1 MGIMWKYISRRTI
14 QVIIT
19 LLIYLAVTYFVLD
32 AQPGDITM
40 QYMNPRFTE
49 TQRQALAIR
58 LGLDR
63 PVTERF
69 ITWVGNMLRGELGDS
84 FSESKPVID
93 IIKERAPRTIFLF
106 LTAALTTFAAGYYL
120 GKLLAWQRGSRTEYA
135 VTVFG
140 AVMYSIFTPW
150 FALLMVLIFSFQ
162 FKWFPLGKFLDPVVW
177 RGLPKEMNANII
189 FNRLMITAILVVLSL
204 LAVSLLI
211 RRFAPNHAKRIF
223 PEAVFVA
230 LVLALLVWVVYPYAY
245 LAGDIL
251 HHLILPVLTL
261 TLVNFSGT
269 MLLTRTTML
278 ETLREDYIMAA
289 RAKGLSE
296 RVVRDKHAAR
306 NAMLPVF
313 SNFIIGLPFILA
325 GGIITET
332 VFSWPGMGLTLLQAA
347 TSSDI
352 PLIMGT
358 WLFIGMLSL
367 SAHLVADVAYVFIDP
382 RIRYT

>member
-1 MGIMWKYISRRTI
+1 MWKYILRRVA

-19 LLIYLAVTYFVLD
+19 LFIYLFITYILMD
-32 AQPGDITM
+32 AQPGDMTL

-49 TQRQALAIR
+49 TQRAALSIR
-58 LGLDR
+58 LGLNK

-69 ITWVGNMLRGELGDS
+69 IRWVGNMLRGELGDS
-84 FSESKPVID
+84 FVEQKPVID
-93 IIKERAPRTIFLF
+93 IIIERAPRTIFLF
-106 LTAALTTFAAGYYL
+106 LTAALTTFFVGYYL
-120 GKLLAWQRGSRTEYA
+120 GRLLAWQRGTKTEYA
-135 VTVFG
+135 ITLFG
-140 AVMYSIFTPW
+140 AVMYSIFLPW

-162 FKWFPLGKFLDPVVW
+162 LKWLPLGKFLNPLVW
-177 RGLPKEMNANII
+177 RGLPEELSANMI
-189 FNRLMITAILVVLSL
+189 FNRLILTAFLITLL
-204 LAVSLLI
+204 LAGVSLLV
-211 RRFAPNHAKRIF
+211 RQFAPGQAKRVI
-223 PEAVFVA
+223 PATAFV
-230 LVLALLVWVVYPYAY
+230 LIVLTLLAWISYPYAY

-251 HHLILPVLTL
+251 RHLVLPVVTL
-261 TLVNFSGT
+261 TLVNFSGI

-296 RVVRDKHAAR
+296 AVVRDKHAAR

-313 SNFIIGLPFILA
+313 SNFIIGLPFIVA

-347 TSSDI
+347 TTSDI

-358 WLFIGMLSL
+358 WLFIGLLSL
-367 SAHLVADVAYVFIDP
+367 MAHLVADISYVFIDP

>member
-1 MGIMWKYISRRTI
+1 MWKYILRRVA

-19 LLIYLAVTYFVLD
+19 LFIYLFITYILMD
-32 AQPGDITM
+32 AQPGDMTL

-49 TQRQALAIR
+49 TQRAALSIR
-58 LGLDR
+58 LGLNR

-69 ITWVGNMLRGELGDS
+69 IRWVGNMLRGELGDS
-84 FSESKPVID
+84 FVEQKPVID

-106 LTAALTTFAAGYYL
+106 LTAALTTFFVGYYL
-120 GKLLAWQRGSRTEYA
+120 GRLLAWQRGTKTEY
-135 VTVFG
+135 VITVFG
-140 AVMYSIFTPW
+140 AVMYSIFLPW
-150 FALLMVLIFSFQ
+150 FALMMVLLFSYQ
-162 FKWFPLGKFLDPVVW
+162 LKWFPLGKFLDPKVW
-177 RGLPKEMNANII
+177 RGLPEELSANLI
-189 FNRLMITAILVVLSL
+189 FNKLLLTAVLITLVL
-204 LAVSLLI
+204 LGVSLMV
-211 RRFAPNHAKRIF
+211 RRFAPGKSRRII
-223 PEAVFVA
+223 PAAVFVV
-230 LVLALLVWVVYPYAY
+230 LVLAMLAWVSYPYAY

-251 HHLILPVLTL
+251 RHLVLPVLIL
-261 TLVNFSGT
+261 TLANFSGT

-296 RVVRDKHAAR
+296 SVVRDKHAAR

-313 SNFIIGLPFILA
+313 SNFIIGLPFIVA

-358 WLFIGMLSL
+358 WLFIGLLSL
-367 SAHLVADVAYVFIDP
+367 TAHLVADISYVFIDP
-382 RIRYT
+382 RIHYT

>member
-1 MGIMWKYISRRTI
+1 M
-14 QVIIT
+14 T
-19 LLIYLAVTYFVLD
+19 L
-32 AQPGDITM
+32 

-49 TQRQALAIR
+49 TQRQALRIR
-58 LGLDR
+58 LGLDK

-69 ITWVGNMLRGELGDS
+69 FIWIGNMLHGELGDS

-106 LTAALTTFAAGYYL
+106 LTAALTTFSVGYYL
-120 GKLLAWQRGSRTEYA
+120 GRLLAWRRGTKSEYA
-135 VTVFG
+135 ITVFG

-150 FALLMVLIFSFQ
+150 FALVMVLIFSYQ
-162 FKWFPLGKFLDPVVW
+162 LKWFPLGKFLDPVVW
-177 RGLPKEMNANII
+177 RSLPKEINANLI
-189 FNRLMITAILVVLSL
+189 FNRLLLTALLVTLAL
-204 LAVSLLI
+204 LAVSILV
-211 RRFAPNHAKRIF
+211 RQFAPSRARRIF
-223 PEAVFVA
+223 PAAIFVV
-230 LVLALLVWVVYPYAY
+230 LVLALLAWVTYPYVR

-251 HHLILPVLTL
+251 RHLVLPVLTL

-278 ETLREDYIMAA
+278 ETLREDFIMAA
-289 RAKGLSE
+289 RAKGLAES
-296 RVVRDKHAAR
+296 VVRDKHAAR

-313 SNFIIGLPFILA
+313 SNFIIGLPFIVA

-347 TSSDI
+347 TTNDI

-358 WLFIGMLSL
+358 WLFIGILSL
-367 SAHLVADVAYVFIDP
+367 TAHLVADIGYVFIDP

>member
-1 MGIMWKYISRRTI
+1 MWKFIFKRII
-14 QVIIT
+14 QVIIN
-19 LLIYLAVTYFVLD
+19 LFIYLFITYLVID
-32 AQPGDITM
+32 AQPGDITL

-49 TQRQALAIR
+49 TQRAALRLR
-58 LGLDR
+58 LGLDK

-69 ITWVGNMLRGELGDS
+69 FSWVGNMLRGELGDS
-84 FSESKPVID
+84 FVEQKPVIN

-106 LTAALTTFAAGYYL
+106 LTAALTTFFVGYYL
-120 GKLLAWQRGSRTEYA
+120 GRLLAWQRGTKTEYA
-135 VTVFG
+135 ITVVG
-140 AVMYSIFTPW
+140 AIMYSIFVPW
-150 FALLMVLIFSFQ
+150 FALLMVLLFSYQ
-162 FKWFPLGKFLDPVVW
+162 LKWLPLGKFLDPKVW
-177 RGLPKEMNANII
+177 RGIPAELSANMI
-189 FNRLMITAILVVLSL
+189 FNRLLLTA
-204 LAVSLLI
+204 LLI
-211 RRFAPNHAKRIF
+211 T
-223 PEAVFVA
+223 
-230 LVLALLVWVVYPYAY
+230 LALLGVALLVRQFAPGHARRIIPASACIVVVVALLAWVNYPYAY
-245 LAGDIL
+245 LAGDIMR
-251 HHLILPVLTL
+251 HLILPVVTL

-289 RAKGLSE
+289 RAKGLPES
-296 RVVRDKHAAR
+296 VVRDKHAAR

-313 SNFIIGLPFILA
+313 SNFIIGLPFIVA

-358 WLFIGMLSL
+358 WVFIGILSL
-367 SAHLVADVAYVFIDP
+367 SAHLVADIGYVFIDP

>member
-1 MGIMWKYISRRTI
+1 MWKYILRRSVQI
-14 QVIIT
+14 VVT
-19 LLIYLAVTYFVLD
+19 LVLYLAITYFLLD
-32 AQPGDITM
+32 AQPGDMTL

-49 TQRQALAIR
+49 TQRQALRIR

-69 ITWVGNMLRGELGDS
+69 VMWIGNMLRGELGDS

-93 IIKERAPRTIFLF
+93 IIKERAPRTVFLF
-106 LTAALTTFAAGYYL
+106 LTAALTTFFVGYYL
-120 GKLLAWQRGSRTEYA
+120 GRLLAWKRGTKSEYII
-135 VTVFG
+135 TVFG

-150 FALLMVLIFSFQ
+150 FALLMVLLFGYTL
-162 FKWFPLGKFLDPVVW
+162 KWFPLGKFLNPVIW
-177 RGLPKEMNANII
+177 RGLPLDISANLI
-189 FNRLMITAILVVLSL
+189 FNRLMLTALLVALAM
-204 LAVSLLI
+204 LAVFLLV
-211 RRFAPNHAKRIF
+211 RRFAPGHTRRIL
-223 PEAVFVA
+223 PGVACIAVILAA
-230 LVLALLVWVVYPYAY
+230 LAWVIYPYAH

-251 HHLILPVLTL
+251 HHLVLPVLTL

-289 RAKGLSE
+289 RAKGLPE
-296 RVVRDKHAAR
+296 KTVRDRHAAR
-306 NAMLPVF
+306 NTMLPVF
-313 SNFIIGLPFILA
+313 SNFIIGLPFIFA

-347 TSSDI
+347 TTNDI

-358 WLFIGMLSL
+358 WLFIGILSL
-367 SAHLVADVAYVFIDP
+367 TAHLVADIAYVFIDP
-382 RIRYT
+382 RIRYA

>member
-1 MGIMWKYISRRTI
+1 MWKYILRRTA

-19 LLIYLAVTYFVLD
+19 LLIYLFITYFLLD
-32 AQPGDITM
+32 AQPGDMTL

-49 TQRQALAIR
+49 TQRQALAVR

-69 ITWVGNMLRGELGDS
+69 IMWIGNMLRGELGDS

-106 LTAALTTFAAGYYL
+106 LTAALTTFGVGYYL
-120 GKLLAWQRGSRTEYA
+120 GRLLAWQRGTKTEY
-135 VTVFG
+135 VITIFG
-140 AVMYSIFTPW
+140 AVMYSIFLPW
-150 FALLMVLIFSFQ
+150 FALLMVLIFSYH
-162 FKWFPLGKFLDPVVW
+162 FKWFPLGKFLDPLVW
-177 RGLPKEMNANII
+177 RGLPKEMNANLI
-189 FNRLMITAILVVLSL
+189 FNRLMLTVMLVVLAL
-204 LAVSLLI
+204 VVVTILA
-211 RRFAPNHAKRIF
+211 RKYAPNRAGQVISG
-223 PEAVFVA
+223 VTFVV
-230 LVLALLVWVVYPYAY
+230 LVLALLAWITFPYRY

-251 HHLILPVLTL
+251 RHLVLPVLTL

-289 RAKGLSE
+289 RAKGLPE
-296 RVVRDKHAAR
+296 RMVRDKHAAR

-313 SNFIIGLPFILA
+313 SNFIIGLPFIVA

-347 TSSDI
+347 TTSDI

-358 WLFIGMLSL
+358 WLFIGLLSL
-367 SAHLVADVAYVFIDP
+367 TAHLVADIAYVFIDP

>member
-1 MGIMWKYISRRTI
+1 MWKYILRRI
-14 QVIIT
+14 AQVIIT
-19 LLIYLAVTYFVLD
+19 LFIYLFITYLLMD
-32 AQPGDITM
+32 AQPGDMTL

-49 TQRQALAIR
+49 TQRAALSIR
-58 LGLDR
+58 LGLDQ

-69 ITWVGNMLRGELGDS
+69 VRWVGNMLRGELGDS
-84 FSESKPVID
+84 FVEQKPVID

-106 LTAALTTFAAGYYL
+106 LTAALTTFFVGYYL
-120 GKLLAWQRGSRTEYA
+120 GRLLAWQRGTKTEY
-135 VTVFG
+135 VITVFG
-140 AVMYSIFTPW
+140 AVMYSVFVPW
-150 FALLMVLIFSFQ
+150 FALLMVLLFGYQ
-162 FKWFPLGKFLDPVVW
+162 LKWLPLGKFLDPKVW
-177 RGLPKEMNANII
+177 RGLPEALSANMI
-189 FNRLMITAILVVLSL
+189 FNRLIITAVLISL
-204 LAVSLLI
+204 LLLGVSLLV
-211 RRFAPNHAKRIF
+211 RYFAPGQAKRIIPAAAF
-223 PEAVFVA
+223 IAI
-230 LVLALLVWVVYPYAY
+230 VLALFAWISYPYAY

-251 HHLILPVLTL
+251 RHLVLPVVTL

-296 RVVRDKHAAR
+296 AVVRDKHAAR

-313 SNFIIGLPFILA
+313 SNFIIGLPFIVA

-347 TSSDI
+347 TTSDI

-358 WLFIGMLSL
+358 WLFIGLLSL
-367 SAHLVADVAYVFIDP
+367 TAHLVADISYVFIDP
-382 RIRYT
+382 RIHYT

>member
-1 MGIMWKYISRRTI
+1 MWKYILRRSV
-14 QVIIT
+14 QIIVT
-19 LLIYLAVTYFVLD
+19 LLLYLAITYFLLD
-32 AQPGDITM
+32 AQPGDVTM

-49 TQRQALAIR
+49 TQRQALMVR

-69 ITWVGNMLRGELGDS
+69 VMWIGNMLRGELGDS

-93 IIKERAPRTIFLF
+93 IIKERAPRTVFLF
-106 LTAALTTFAAGYYL
+106 LTAALTTFFVGYYL
-120 GKLLAWQRGSRTEYA
+120 GRLLAWKRGTKTEYMI
-135 VTVFG
+135 TVFG
-140 AVMYSIFTPW
+140 AVMFSIFTPW
-150 FALLMVLIFSFQ
+150 FALLMVLIFSYYL
-162 FKWFPLGKFLDPVVW
+162 KWFPLGKFLDPVVW
-177 RGLPKEMNANII
+177 RGLPAEINANLI
-189 FNRLMITAILVVLSL
+189 FNRLMLTALLVTLAMVVVFILV
-204 LAVSLLI
+204 
-211 RRFAPNHAKRIF
+211 RRFAPGRSGRIM
-223 PEAVFVA
+223 PAVAFVA
-230 LVLALLVWVVYPYAY
+230 LILVALAWIVYPYAY

-251 HHLILPVLTL
+251 RHLVLPVLTL

-289 RAKGLSE
+289 RAKGLPE
-296 RVVRDKHAAR
+296 ATVRDKHAAR

-313 SNFIIGLPFILA
+313 SNFIIGLPFIFA

-347 TSSDI
+347 TNNDI

-358 WLFIGMLSL
+358 WLFIGILSL
-367 SAHLVADVAYVFIDP
+367 TAHLVADIAYVFIDP

>member
-1 MGIMWKYISRRTI
+1 MWKYILRRSL
-14 QVIIT
+14 QVILT
-19 LLIYLAVTYFVLD
+19 LLIYLAVTYFILD
-32 AQPGDITM
+32 AQPGDITL
-40 QYMNPRFTE
+40 QYVNPRFTE
-49 TQRQALAIR
+49 TQRQALRIR
-58 LGLDR
+58 LGLDK
-63 PVTERF
+63 PVMERF

-84 FSESKPVID
+84 FSESKAVID

-106 LTAALTTFAAGYYL
+106 LTAALTTFGVGYYL
-120 GKLLAWQRGSRTEYA
+120 GRLLAWQRGSKTEYA

-150 FALLMVLIFSFQ
+150 FALIMVLIFSFQ
-162 FKWFPLGKFLDPVVW
+162 LKWFPLGKFLDPVIW
-177 RGLPKEMNANII
+177 RGLPPEMNANLI
-189 FNRLMITAILVVLSL
+189 FNRLMLTGLLIALAL
-204 LAVSLLI
+204 LAVNLLV
-211 RRFAPNHAKRIF
+211 RRFAPNHANKIL
-223 PEAVFVA
+223 PEAVFVVV
-230 LVLALLVWVVYPYAY
+230 VLALLVWIVYPYAY

-251 HHLILPVLTL
+251 HHLVLPVLTL

-347 TSSDI
+347 TSSDT

-358 WLFIGMLSL
+358 WLFIGILSL
-367 SAHLVADVAYVFIDP
+367 TAHLVADIAYVFIDP
-382 RIRYT
+382 RIRYI

>member
-1 MGIMWKYISRRTI
+1 MWKYILRRI
-14 QVIIT
+14 VQVIIT
-19 LLIYLAVTYFVLD
+19 LFIYLFITYFLLD
-32 AQPGDITM
+32 AQPGDITL

-49 TQRQALAIR
+49 VQRAALSTR

-69 ITWVGNMLRGELGDS
+69 FIWIGNILQGELGDS

-106 LTAALTTFAAGYYL
+106 LTAALTTFGVGYYL
-120 GKLLAWQRGSRTEYA
+120 GRLLAWKRGTKTEY
-135 VTVFG
+135 VITVFG
-140 AVMYSIFTPW
+140 AVMYSIFLPW
-150 FALLMVLIFSFQ
+150 FALLMVLLFGYHL
-162 FKWFPLGKFLDPVVW
+162 KWLPLGKFLDPIVW
-177 RGLPKEMNANII
+177 RNLPKEISANII
-189 FNRLMITAILVVLSL
+189 FSRLMITAVLVLLVLL
-204 LAVSLLI
+204 GVSLLV
-211 RRFAPNHAKRIF
+211 RKFSPNHAGRVI
-223 PEAVFVA
+223 PAVAFVVV
-230 LVLALLVWVVYPYAY
+230 VLALLVWITYPYAY

-251 HHLILPVLTL
+251 RHLILPVLTL

-296 RVVRDKHAAR
+296 AVVRDKHGAR

-313 SNFIIGLPFILA
+313 SNFIIGLPFIVA

-347 TSSDI
+347 TTSDI

-358 WLFIGMLSL
+358 WVFIGLLSL
-367 SAHLVADVAYVFIDP
+367 TAHLVADIGYVFIDP

>member
-1 MGIMWKYISRRTI
+1 MWKYIFRRTV

-19 LLIYLAVTYFVLD
+19 LFIYLFITYFLLD
-32 AQPGDITM
+32 AQPGDMTL

-49 TQRQALAIR
+49 TQREALRIR

-69 ITWVGNMLRGELGDS
+69 IIWIGNMLRGELGDS

-106 LTAALTTFAAGYYL
+106 LTAALTTFGVGYYL
-120 GKLLAWQRGSRTEYA
+120 GRLLAWKRGTRTEY
-135 VTVFG
+135 VITVFG
-140 AVMYSIFTPW
+140 AVMYSIFLPW
-150 FALLMVLIFSFQ
+150 FALLMVLIFSYHL
-162 FKWFPLGKFLDPVVW
+162 KWFPLGKFLDPVVW
-177 RGLPKEMNANII
+177 RGLPEELSANMI
-189 FNRLMITAILVVLSL
+189 FSRLMLTAVLITLAL
-204 LAVSLLI
+204 LGVSLLV
-211 RRFAPNHAKRIF
+211 RQFAPGHAKRVIPAASF
-223 PEAVFVA
+223 IVLVVA
-230 LVLALLVWVVYPYAY
+230 LLAWISYPYAH

-251 HHLILPVLTL
+251 RHLVLPVLTL

-296 RVVRDKHAAR
+296 SVVRDKHAAR

-313 SNFIIGLPFILA
+313 SNFIIGLPFIVA

-347 TSSDI
+347 TTSDI

-358 WLFIGMLSL
+358 WLFIGLLSL
-367 SAHLVADVAYVFIDP
+367 TAHLVADIGYVFIDP

>member
-1 MGIMWKYISRRTI
+1 MWKYIFKRTI

-19 LLIYLAVTYFVLD
+19 LFIYLFITYLVMD
-32 AQPGDITM
+32 AQPGDITL

-49 TQRQALAIR
+49 TQRAALRIR
-58 LGLDR
+58 LGLNR

-69 ITWVGNMLRGELGDS
+69 FTWVGNMLRGELGDS
-84 FSESKPVID
+84 FVEQKPVID

-106 LTAALTTFAAGYYL
+106 LTAALTTFGMGYYL
-120 GKLLAWQRGSRTEYA
+120 GRLLAWQRGTKTEY
-135 VTVFG
+135 VITVFG
-140 AVMYSIFTPW
+140 AVMYSIFLPW
-150 FALLMVLIFSFQ
+150 FALMMVLIFSYHL
-162 FKWFPLGKFLDPVVW
+162 KWFPLGKFLNPVVW
-177 RGLPKEMNANII
+177 RGLPDELNANMI
-189 FNRLMITAILVVLSL
+189 FSRMMVTALLIILVLVGVSL
-204 LAVSLLI
+204 LA
-211 RRFAPNHAKRIF
+211 RRYTPNRASKVI
-223 PEAVFVA
+223 PTAVFVA
-230 LVLALLVWVVYPYAY
+230 LVLAILAWVAYPYAY

-251 HHLILPVLTL
+251 RHLILPVLTL

-289 RAKGLSE
+289 RAKGLAES
-296 RVVRDKHAAR
+296 VVRDKHAAR

-313 SNFIIGLPFILA
+313 SNFIIGLPFIVA

-332 VFSWPGMGLTLLQAA
+332 IFSWPGMGLTLLQAA
-347 TSSDI
+347 TTDDI

-358 WLFIGMLSL
+358 WFFIGILSL
-367 SAHLVADVAYVFIDP
+367 TAHLVADVSYVFIDP

>member
-1 MGIMWKYISRRTI
+1 MWKYILRRLA

-19 LLIYLAVTYFVLD
+19 LFIYLFITYLLMD
-32 AQPGDITM
+32 AQPGDITL

-49 TQRQALAIR
+49 TQRAALSIR
-58 LGLDR
+58 LGLNK

-69 ITWVGNMLRGELGDS
+69 VRWVGNMLRGELGDS
-84 FSESKPVID
+84 FVEQKPVID

-106 LTAALTTFAAGYYL
+106 LTSALTTFFVGYYL
-120 GKLLAWQRGSRTEYA
+120 GRLLAWQRGTKIEYA
-135 VTVFG
+135 ITVFG
-140 AVMYSIFTPW
+140 AVMYSVFLPW
-150 FALLMVLIFSFQ
+150 FALLMVLIFGYQ
-162 FKWFPLGKFLDPVVW
+162 LKWLPLGKFLDPKVW
-177 RGLPKEMNANII
+177 RGLPEALSANLI
-189 FNRLMITAILVVLSL
+189 FNRLLITAILISL
-204 LAVSLLI
+204 LLLGVSLLV
-211 RRFAPNHAKRIF
+211 RRFAPGQAKRII
-223 PEAVFVA
+223 PASAFVA
-230 LVLALLVWVVYPYAY
+230 VILALLVWISYPYAY
-245 LAGDIL
+245 LAVDIL
-251 HHLILPVLTL
+251 RHLVLPVVTL

-278 ETLREDYIMAA
+278 ETLREDFIMAA

-296 RVVRDKHAAR
+296 PVVRDKHAAR

-313 SNFIIGLPFILA
+313 SNFIIGLPFIVA

-358 WLFIGMLSL
+358 WMFIGLLSL
-367 SAHLVADVAYVFIDP
+367 TAHLVADVSYVFIDP
-382 RIRYT
+382 RIHYT

>member
-1 MGIMWKYISRRTI
+1 MWKYIFRRI
-14 QVIIT
+14 VQVIIT
-19 LLIYLAVTYFVLD
+19 LFIYLFITYLLMD
-32 AQPGDITM
+32 AQPGDMTL

-49 TQRQALAIR
+49 TQRAALSIR
-58 LGLDR
+58 LGLDK

-69 ITWVGNMLRGELGDS
+69 IRWVGNMLRGELGDS
-84 FSESKPVID
+84 FVEQKPVID

-106 LTAALTTFAAGYYL
+106 LTAALTTFFVGYYL
-120 GKLLAWQRGSRTEYA
+120 GRLLAWQRGTKTEY
-135 VTVFG
+135 VITVFG
-140 AVMYSIFTPW
+140 AVMYSVFVPW
-150 FALLMVLIFSFQ
+150 FALLMVLLFGYQ
-162 FKWFPLGKFLDPVVW
+162 LKWLPLGKFLDPKVW
-177 RGLPKEMNANII
+177 RGLPEALSANMI
-189 FNRLMITAILVVLSL
+189 FNRLIITAVLFSL
-204 LAVSLLI
+204 LLLGVSLLV
-211 RRFAPNHAKRIF
+211 RRFAPGQAKRII
-223 PEAVFVA
+223 PAAAFVA
-230 LVLALLVWVVYPYAY
+230 ILLALLAWISYPYAY

-251 HHLILPVLTL
+251 RHLVLPVLTL

-296 RVVRDKHAAR
+296 AVVRDKHAAR

-313 SNFIIGLPFILA
+313 SNFIIGLPFIVA

-347 TSSDI
+347 TTSDI

-358 WLFIGMLSL
+358 WLFIGLLSL
-367 SAHLVADVAYVFIDP
+367 TAHLVADISYVFLDP
-382 RIRYT
+382 RIHYT

>member
-1 MGIMWKYISRRTI
+1 MDIMWKYISRRSI

-32 AQPGDITM
+32 AQPGDITL

-49 TQRQALAIR
+49 TQRQALRIR

-106 LTAALTTFAAGYYL
+106 LTAALTTFGVGYYL
-120 GKLLAWQRGSRTEYA
+120 GKLLAWQRGSKTEYA

-150 FALLMVLIFSFQ
+150 FALIMVLIFSFQ

-177 RGLPKEMNANII
+177 RGLPKEMNANMI
-189 FNRLMITAILVVLSL
+189 FNRLMLTAALVALSL
-204 LAVSLLI
+204 LAISLLI
-211 RRFAPNHAKRIF
+211 RRFAPSHSKRIF
-223 PEAVFVA
+223 PEAMFV
-230 LVLALLVWVVYPYAY
+230 LVILALLAWVVYPYAY

-332 VFSWPGMGLTLLQAA
+332 IFSWPGMGLTLLQAA

-358 WLFIGMLSL
+358 WLFIGILSL
-367 SAHLVADVAYVFIDP
+367 TAHLVADVAYVFIDP

>member
-1 MGIMWKYISRRTI
+1 MWKYILRRSVQI
-14 QVIIT
+14 VVT
-19 LLIYLAVTYFVLD
+19 LLLYLAITYFLLD
-32 AQPGDITM
+32 AQPGDMTL

-49 TQRQALAIR
+49 TQRQALRVR
-58 LGLDR
+58 LGLDK

-69 ITWVGNMLRGELGDS
+69 VMWVGNMLRGELGDS

-93 IIKERAPRTIFLF
+93 IIKERAPRTVFLF
-106 LTAALTTFAAGYYL
+106 LTAALTTFSVGYYL
-120 GKLLAWQRGSRTEYA
+120 GRLLAWRRGTKTEYA
-135 VTVFG
+135 ITVFG

-150 FALLMVLIFSFQ
+150 FGLMMVLFFGYYL
-162 FKWFPLGKFLDPVVW
+162 KWFPLGKFLDPVIW
-177 RGLPKEMNANII
+177 RGLPKDINANLI
-189 FNRLMITAILVVLSL
+189 FNRLMLTALLVVVAMLAVFILV
-204 LAVSLLI
+204 
-211 RRFAPNHAKRIF
+211 RRFAPGRTARILPGATF
-223 PEAVFVA
+223 IAVI
-230 LVLALLVWVVYPYAY
+230 LALLAWIVYPYAY

-251 HHLILPVLTL
+251 RHLVLPVLTL

-289 RAKGLSE
+289 RAKGLPE
-296 RVVRDKHAAR
+296 KTVRDKHAAR

-313 SNFIIGLPFILA
+313 SSFIIGLPFIFA

-347 TSSDI
+347 TTNDI

-358 WLFIGMLSL
+358 WLFIGILSL
-367 SAHLVADVAYVFIDP
+367 SAHLVADIAYVFIDP
-382 RIRYT
+382 RIRYA

>member
-1 MGIMWKYISRRTI
+1 MWKYILRRSV
-14 QVIIT
+14 QIIAT
-19 LLIYLAVTYFVLD
+19 LVLYLAITYFLLD
-32 AQPGDITM
+32 AQPGDMTM

-49 TQRQALAIR
+49 TQRQALMVR

-69 ITWVGNMLRGELGDS
+69 VMWIGNMLRGELGDS

-93 IIKERAPRTIFLF
+93 IIKERAPRTVFLF
-106 LTAALTTFAAGYYL
+106 LTAALTTFFVGYYL
-120 GKLLAWQRGSRTEYA
+120 GRLLAWKRGTKTEYII
-135 VTVFG
+135 TVFG
-140 AVMYSIFTPW
+140 AVMFSIFTPW
-150 FALLMVLIFSFQ
+150 FALLMVLLFGYYL
-162 FKWFPLGKFLDPVVW
+162 KWFPLGKFLDPLVW
-177 RGLPKEMNANII
+177 RGLPTEINANLI
-189 FNRLMITAILVVLSL
+189 FNRLMLTALLVTLAMVVVFILV
-204 LAVSLLI
+204 
-211 RRFAPNHAKRIF
+211 RRFAPGRSGRIM
-223 PEAVFVA
+223 PGVTFVA
-230 LVLALLVWVVYPYAY
+230 LILALLAWIVYPYAY

-251 HHLILPVLTL
+251 RHLVLPVLTL

-289 RAKGLSE
+289 RAKGLPE
-296 RVVRDKHAAR
+296 AAVRDKHAAR

-313 SNFIIGLPFILA
+313 SNFIIGLPFIFA

-347 TSSDI
+347 TNSDI

-358 WLFIGMLSL
+358 WLFIGILSL
-367 SAHLVADVAYVFIDP
+367 TAHLVADIAYVFIDP